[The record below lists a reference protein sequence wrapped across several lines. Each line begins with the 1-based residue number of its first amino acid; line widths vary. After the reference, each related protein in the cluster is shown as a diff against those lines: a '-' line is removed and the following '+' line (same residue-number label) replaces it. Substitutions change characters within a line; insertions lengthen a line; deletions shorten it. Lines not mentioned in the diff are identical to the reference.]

1 MEDEE
6 PKKSH
11 KLPSMLEISEM
22 FDKVQNRINSLSY
35 NFEKSNSLL
44 GIASQYEHL
53 NSAASIADMASKAA
67 QPVDFASVNVVD
79 HSVIAMNAQ
88 LRAPEAI
95 AVQDT
100 FLEMTKG
107 MSAYNNSLMSV
118 KERMIQSIGVTSVYE
133 DMMASANLV
142 RKSIE
147 PYRSAFDAVRTSF
160 EASESFKI
168 ARELQSQDFLLNS
181 LSAEYLTVFEQLES
195 LRNLE
200 SFKAISRLKNFPNDK
215 IWTQD
220 YDKGYEVTEDFL
232 AEVKTIDARISDE
245 ISSVDD
251 FNELSESSKNSLE
264 KLNLSYYQIFIIY
277 YIYCITILR
286 EQISNSL
293 EYSDMEFKFV
303 GWSSKILVGVCFIG
317 FQPDFNSICNS
328 IVATILLDNIKQ
340 DGKK

>member
-1 MEDEE
+1 MN
-6 PKKSH
+6 K
-11 KLPSMLEISEM
+11 
-22 FDKVQNRINSLSY
+22 
-35 NFEKSNSLL
+35 NFE
-44 GIASQYEHL
+44 
-53 NSAASIADMASKAA
+53 SI
-67 QPVDFASVNVVD
+67 
-79 HSVIAMNAQ
+79 
-88 LRAPEAI
+88 
-95 AVQDT
+95 
-100 FLEMTKG
+100 
-107 MSAYNNSLMSV
+107 
-118 KERMIQSIGVTSVYE
+118 IQSPI
-133 DMMASANLV
+133 MKMASANQARLDSMAAATESAISFSKLTDNLDPSQRWKGYLV
-142 RKSIE
+142 TEGFLSKLYETFPQNSLVINDNIAERLKILTELTHFHTPLSE
-147 PYRSAFDAVRTSF
+147 SVNLNKTLLQAF
-160 EASESFKI
+160 EATHLGLKPPTQFIFPEGAFPQKQFGDISTIMSKATEAF
-168 ARELQSQDFLLNS
+168 R
-181 LSAEYLTVFEQLES
+181 QLES
-195 LRNLE
+195 LSNLE

-293 EYSDMEFKFV
+293 KYSDMEFKFV
-303 GWSSKILVGVCFIG
+303 GWSSKVLVGICFIG

-328 IVATILLDNIKQ
+328 IVATILLDNLKQ

>member
-1 MEDEE
+1 MDEE
-6 PKKSH
+6 PKKEQ
-11 KLPSMLEISEM
+11 KLPSMLEMSEM
-22 FDKVQNRINSLSY
+22 FDRVLSQMHPISH
-35 NFEKSNSLL
+35 NFERLNSIQ
-44 GIASQYEHL
+44 GISSQYEHF
-53 NSAASIADMASKAA
+53 NPAASFADIASKNFEQQNLAFANVIASSVSATLAQPQMRESIALQDSFRKIAESLSVNNNVMLAAESAIQKMDRNNVYKDTMASFSQFRKSLKPLRDSLNTAG
-67 QPVDFASVNVVD
+67 
-79 HSVIAMNAQ
+79 NAFD
-88 LRAPEAI
+88 RSE
-95 AVQDT
+95 
-100 FLEMTKG
+100 F
-107 MSAYNNSLMSV
+107 
-118 KERMIQSIGVTSVYE
+118 
-133 DMMASANLV
+133 ANLV
-142 RKSIE
+142 R
-147 PYRSAFDAVRTSF
+147 
-160 EASESFKI
+160 
-168 ARELQSQDFLLNS
+168 ELQTSRIIPES
-181 LSAEYLTVFEQLES
+181 TMSEYVSIIKQVES
-195 LRNLE
+195 LHNLE
-200 SFKAISRLKNFPNDK
+200 SFKAITRLKNFPNDK
-215 IWTQD
+215 TWTQN

-293 EYSDMEFKFV
+293 KYSDMEFKFV

>member
-1 MEDEE
+1 MDEE
-6 PKKSH
+6 PKKEH
-11 KLPSMLEISEM
+11 KLPSMLEMSEM
-22 FDKVQNRINSLSY
+22 FDKVQSQMNPLSY
-35 NFEKSNSLL
+35 QLEKSNSLL
-44 GIASQYEHL
+44 GIASQHEHL
-53 NSAASIADMASKAA
+53 TSAVNIGDIASKAA
-67 QPVDFASVNVVD
+67 QQVNSFSINIVDYSA
-79 HSVIAMNAQ
+79 IARSAQ
-88 LRAPEAI
+88 LRLPEAI
-95 AVQDT
+95 VVQDT

-107 MSAYNNSLMSV
+107 MSAYNNSLMSIR
-118 KERMIQSIGVTSVYE
+118 ERLIQSTGGTSVYE
-133 DMMASANLV
+133 NMMSSVNLI
-142 RKSIE
+142 RKSLE
-147 PYRSAFDAVRTSF
+147 PYRSAFDAVRNSF

-168 ARELQSQDFLLNS
+168 ARELQSQDFLTNS
-181 LSAEYLTVFEQLES
+181 LSAEYSTVFEQLES

-293 EYSDMEFKFV
+293 KYSDMEFKFV
-303 GWSSKILVGVCFIG
+303 GWSSKVLVGVCFIG